1 MLKIEKSNYTLKSNK
16 IDNIS
21 IIHISDLHYDIEY
34 NTKRLNILT
43 KEISNVKPNYVCI
56 TGDIL
61 DNSSVLNNEKAY
73 KIMYDF
79 LENLCTLSTVIITLG
94 NHELKQSKNYSRD
107 YCDIIVKLKR
117 IPNLILLD
125 NEVFINDNICFVG
138 FNPSY
143 EYYDKLGRDYNIFNK
158 DFDKLDIKLD
168 KEKYNILLIHTP
180 KDLLEDNIYNNRL
193 NNFDLILAGHTHGGL
208 MPVKFK
214 GHMGIISPGKRFF
227 PKNVRG
233 HLIKEKT
240 HLIICSGIVR
250 LSNTSGIFHY
260 FNFLYKMHVNY
271 ISIRKN

>member
-1 MLKIEKSNYTLKSNK
+1 MLKIVKSNYTLKSNK

-125 NEVFINDNICFVG
+125 NEVFINDNIC
-138 FNPSY
+138 
-143 EYYDKLGRDYNIFNK
+143 NK